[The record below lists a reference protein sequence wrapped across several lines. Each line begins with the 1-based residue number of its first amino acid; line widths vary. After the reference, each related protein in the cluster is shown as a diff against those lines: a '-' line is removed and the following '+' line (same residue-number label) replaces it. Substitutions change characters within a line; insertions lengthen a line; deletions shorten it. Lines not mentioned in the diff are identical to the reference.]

1 MPRDKT
7 GTIYLSCIFSEVI
20 VSVGLR
26 RKEVGII
33 TRRTLLS
40 RRGMANRVLNLLES
54 GPSKDPVVFVLD
66 ELFLSFYSS
75 S

>member
-1 MPRDKT
+1 MPKDKT

-26 RKEVGII
+26 RKEII

-66 ELFLSFYSS
+66 ELLLSFYLSS
-75 S
+75 